1 MNDFR
6 VPRRDFLAQGTAA
19 FVGLAL
25 ASTAF
30 SAKAFP
36 VRAGEEVIP
45 WADQPP
51 PHARPKIVPRQLNWE
66 EFDSLLTPNDEFFLV
81 GLYGFPEID
90 PQTWALNIS
99 GEVQKPLTLT
109 LDQIK
114 ARPRQEVT
122 YTLECSGNHG
132 FPFMTGVIGT
142 AKWAGTPLA
151 PILEEAGIR
160 DGAAEVVFFGADTG
174 EEKIRDASV
183 QVPFARSL
191 SVADAMQPEM
201 LLCYEMN
208 GQPLPQVN
216 GAPVRLIAPG
226 WYGVANVKWLS
237 RIEVQDRR
245 YMGRFMGRDYVTIR
259 EEDVGGKKLAVE
271 TSVGPARLK
280 SAPGRVTR
288 KDGQYRIVGAA
299 WGGDVAKVE
308 VKIDDGPWQEATIDR
323 SEASKYAWKPWSLD
337 WSNPSAGEHTITSR
351 VTDASGQVQP
361 AKDDPVI
368 ANKLT
373 YWESNGQVTRRI
385 MIS

>member
-1 MNDFR
+1 MNNFT
-6 VPRRDFLAQGTAA
+6 VPRRDFLAHGSAA
-19 FVGLAL
+19 LAGLAL

-36 VRAGEEVIP
+36 VRPGEEVIP

-51 PHARPKIVPRQLNWE
+51 PHARPQVVPRQLRWE
-66 EFDSLLTPNDEFFLV
+66 EFDSLLTPNERFFLV
-81 GLYGFPEID
+81 GHYGFPAVD
-90 PQTWALNIS
+90 PQTWRLNVT
-99 GEVQKPLTLT
+99 GQVRQPLTLT

-114 ARPRQEVT
+114 ARPRREVV

-160 DGAAEVVFFGADTG
+160 EGGAEVVFFGADTG
-174 EEKIRDASV
+174 EEKIRDATV

-201 LLCYEMN
+201 MLCYEMN

-237 RIEVQDRR
+237 QIEVQDRR
-245 YMGRFMGRDYVTIR
+245 YMGRFMARDYVTIR

-271 TSVGPARLK
+271 TSVGLTRLK

-308 VKIDDGPWQEATIDR
+308 VQIDNGPWQETMIDR
-323 SEASKYAWKPWSLD
+323 SEASEFAWKPWSLD
-337 WSNPSAGEHTITSR
+337 WPIPSAGEHTITSR

-385 MIS
+385 RIG